1 MKIGD
6 EYLNFVKLF
15 RVVKQINDSTNTQ
28 TYLLTINSLIMNN
41 NFTLD
46 VVKKTYKF
54 LFIDDS
60 PTDNKYL
67 SLLIRIK
74 KLPIAPHFEYNAPK
88 ALDYLAACTP
98 KDFPEAILIDINMP
112 LMNGFEFVEAY
123 LEQFEDKGSNTLL
136 YITSSSIQAAD
147 REKAAQHPR
156 IAAFIEKPFNL
167 QQFKEKILPSLKG
180 KKV

>member
-1 MKIGD
+1 MHKNITLGIA
-6 EYLNFVKLF
+6 
-15 RVVKQINDSTNTQ
+15 KQA
-28 TYLLTINSLIMNN
+28 YR
-41 NFTLD
+41 
-46 VVKKTYKF
+46 F

-74 KLPIAPHFEYNAPK
+74 KLPIQPHFEYNAIK
-88 ALDYLAACTP
+88 AIDYLKSCKQAQ
-98 KDFPEAILIDINMP
+98 FPQAILIDINMP

-123 LEQFEDKGSNTLL
+123 LKQFNEKGEDTLL

-167 QQFKEKILPSLKG
+167 QQFQEKVLPML
-180 KKV
+180 